1 MDVIITPN
9 DVFTLCWWWA
19 AWSLADTYLLRLSPC
34 SELVVLAVCSVIYA
48 WPGIKNRM
56 NSGLK
61 QVTQTADA
69 V

>member
-1 MDVIITPN
+1 MELVVTPN

-19 AWSLADTYLLRLSPC
+19 AWSLADTYLLRFSPC
-34 SELVVLAVCSVIYA
+34 SEFIVLVGCLIIYV
-48 WPGIKNRM
+48 WPEMKNRM

-61 QVTQTADA
+61 QVTQTPDA